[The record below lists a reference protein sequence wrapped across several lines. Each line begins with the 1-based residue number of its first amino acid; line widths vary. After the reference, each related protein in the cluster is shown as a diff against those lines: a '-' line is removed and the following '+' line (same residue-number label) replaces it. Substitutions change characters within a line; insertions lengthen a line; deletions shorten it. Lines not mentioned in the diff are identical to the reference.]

1 VHKNTNHRLANNLP
15 KQLSSVKK
23 QQPVFYM
30 RLIPAAVLCAL
41 LGVVYWVGATIFT
54 EKIQTDISERTNDAI
69 AMFKPDVK
77 LDVDGRDVTLLGAVS
92 SPEQKAKAKQL
103 VDDVWGVRASKDLL
117 DVLKAYNFKSTLDEN
132 GQVTAYGTVDSS
144 DAIKAI
150 RDALPENSK
159 ITISSGASPLV
170 NSGERLVVGAEA
182 LLDLQEGNLA
192 IDKDK
197 FVLQGTAPDVTAKQ
211 GIEDAIDRQKA
222 IIEPLQVTLEIDV
235 ASPFTAACLALLD
248 NVASRDMVLFDVDK
262 AIVTEPYQQ
271 MLSSYAQLLQE
282 CPGMILLEAHADQDG
297 SEQYNEALSNRRAS
311 AVANALVDMGVAE
324 ARIHTFAYG
333 ETRPIASNETT
344 SDKTYNRRVELQYV
358 QPTFPEAPD
367 LNSIAIISSQSA
379 E

>member
-1 VHKNTNHRLANNLP
+1 
-15 KQLSSVKK
+15 
-23 QQPVFYM
+23 M